1 MKNLNFYPGAVALA
15 MGLAFLPV
23 VGTFASV
30 TPAYAAEEIRPRINV
45 TGEGVVYLAPDIA
58 TLQLGVLSEADTAR
72 DALSSNNKQMA
83 AVIASMKEGGIA
95 EKDLQTSGFSI
106 QPRYVYDNPKQGE
119 EQKPPRIVGYTV
131 SNNLSVKIRDL
142 KKVGE
147 VLDRSVTLG
156 INNGG
161 NIQFGNDDPGEAI
174 SKARA
179 SAMKDAKDRAEV
191 LLSAAGAKL
200 GKIIEINES
209 FSRPHPVPMAMERKM
224 VGAAMAD
231 SVPIEGGENSYTI
244 NVSVSWEIVQ

>member
-1 MKNLNFYPGAVALA
+1 MKHFNLNLRAVALA
-15 MGLAFLPV
+15 TCLAFIPV
-23 VGTFASV
+23 IGTV
-30 TPAYAAEEIRPRINV
+30 TPLTKAYAAEEIRPRINV
-45 TGEGVVYLAPDIA
+45 SGEGIVYLAPDIA

-95 EKDLQTSGFSI
+95 DKDLQTSGFSI
-106 QPRYVYDNPKQGE
+106 QPRYVYDNPKPGE

-131 SNNLSVKIRDL
+131 SNNLAVKIRDL

-147 VLDRSVTLG
+147 ILDRSVTLG

-161 NIQFGNDDPGEAI
+161 NIQFGNDDPKEAI

-179 SAMKDAKDRAEV
+179 AAMKDAKDRAEV

-209 FSRPHPVPMAMERKM
+209 FSRPLPMPMAKGRMM
-224 VGAAMAD
+224 ADAAMAE
-231 SVPIEGGENSYTI
+231 SVPIEGGENSYSI
-244 NVSVSWEIVQ
+244 NVSVSWEIEQ